1 MAEEKSTEEKEV
13 ERYKAFLARAE
24 NNLKTANRQLT
35 FFNALTLDEG
45 AVTLAALDRT
55 LMLVAELEAKFDQE
69 PGIDVW
75 GLANAYETL
84 VKARVKME
92 TTLIRTRRAVEIAPK
107 RWEKELD
114 RLKTEHPDG
123 RVVEDAFPF

>member
-13 ERYKAFLARAE
+13 ERYKALLARAE
-24 NNLKTANRQLT
+24 NNLKTANRHVT

-45 AVTLAALDRT
+45 AVTLAALDRA

-69 PGIDVW
+69 SGLDVW
-75 GLANAYETL
+75 GLANVYETL